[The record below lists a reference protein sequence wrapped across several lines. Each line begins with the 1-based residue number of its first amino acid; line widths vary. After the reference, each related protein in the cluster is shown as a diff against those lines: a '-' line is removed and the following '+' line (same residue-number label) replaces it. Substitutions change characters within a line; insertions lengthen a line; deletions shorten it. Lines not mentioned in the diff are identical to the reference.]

1 MARVYIPRCDPKLAE
16 AFRKVSV
23 GLGVKTLGYLFIVG
37 GIFFILK
44 DKEFALQIVAT
55 GVFLVIMGWIMVW
68 IGLKKSSRV
77 KEQDKSSE

>member
-1 MARVYIPRCDPKLAE
+1 MARVYIPRFDPKLAE

-37 GIFFILK
+37 GIFFSLK
-44 DKEFALQIVAT
+44 DKDFALHIVAT
-55 GVFLVIMGWIMVW
+55 GVFLVVMGWIMVW

-77 KEQDKSSE
+77 KEQDEVS